1 MPGGAYDGSVV
12 FNTAIDNKQAM
23 KDLAA
28 LNKRIKSLNEQINV
42 KQQMKLPLVEQSNKL
57 AVALDNAKAK
67 LAEMQSGGT
76 FYSTESIKQQEETVK
91 ALQFEWDSVQK
102 KVEAY
107 EKRIKDSTAKLSAA
121 QKEAGQL
128 QATMASSAV
137 DGEKM
142 AVATEKSSKSA
153 ASFAKRMKYALGQI
167 VMFSLFFSAM
177 MAFVDWMNKVI
188 RVNDEAVV
196 AIGRLKG
203 ALLTLVQPILN
214 VVIPALTFLA
224 NLLANVI
231 NVIAG
236 VLSKI
241 FGTTAKESANAAE
254 SLYNQQQALEGV
266 GEAAAEASSQLAGF
280 DEINQIGEDTSAG
293 GGAAGGGG
301 LDQPIAPI
309 FDVRDNWLEET
320 LGKAAGWVT
329 AALLL
334 GGIALVAIGASLG
347 SIKMIVAGFALI
359 GAGVY
364 VGEETGVLQD
374 WAETLGLQSAPE
386 FVAYAL
392 LIGGIALVAIGA
404 ALANILMVLAGLAL
418 VGAGIS
424 VAVDSGTIED
434 WVKAL
439 NIESTFDYIAVA
451 IQLAGIVLIAIGA
464 ALSNIVMVIAGCAIL
479 AAGVT
484 ADIIGEETLKSW
496 WDVLKL
502 TTVQQWVGATLL
514 LGGIALIAIG
524 TAMANIAMVLAGFL
538 VLSVGTITSASNGN
552 LKNWVTVLGLEKAA
566 GWVTAALLV
575 GGMALVIFGIA
586 TANILMVLAGLGLL
600 GAGISIGVTSGT
612 FSQWL
617 NTISGAFTSFKNKM
631 VSIFEGLW
639 NKIRSVINSI
649 LGGIEGM
656 ANGVVNGINT
666 VIRAL
671 NKINF
676 KIPDWVPALGGKSFG
691 FNVGTLGNVHIPRL
705 AQGAVIP
712 ANKEFLAV
720 LGDQTN
726 GRNLEAPEDLIR
738 QIVREE
744 SGNMNTDILNA
755 ILQAIL
761 AGQVIQV
768 DGRELGRTAARNI
781 NNITLSTGKPAI
793 IF

>member
-23 KDLAA
+23 KDLTA
-28 LNKRIKSLNEQINV
+28 LNKRIKSLNEQISV

-107 EKRIKDSTAKLSAA
+107 EKSIKDSTAKLSAA

-153 ASFAKRMKYALGQI
+153 ASFAKRMKYALGQM
-167 VMFSLFFSAM
+167 VVFSLYFSAM
-177 MAFVDWMNKVI
+177 MAFTDWMNKVI

-293 GGAAGGGG
+293 GGAAGGG

-309 FDVRDNWLEET
+309 FDVQDNWLEET

-364 VGEETGVLQD
+364 VGEETGVFQD

-386 FVAYAL
+386 FVTYAL

-464 ALSNIVMVIAGCAIL
+464 AMTNIFMVIAGCVIL
-479 AAGVT
+479 AAGVA
-484 ADIIGEETLKSW
+484 ADIAGEKNIKSW

-502 TTVQQWVGATLL
+502 TTVQQWIRVAMFMGGIAMIAIGAALANIALVLGGLALIVVGAMAEEEEGVLVDWVKTLGLEKVAGWVSAALL
-514 LGGIALIAIG
+514 LGGIAL
-524 TAMANIAMVLAGFL
+524 V
-538 VLSVGTITSASNGN
+538 V
-552 LKNWVTVLGLEKAA
+552 
-566 GWVTAALLV
+566 
-575 GGMALVIFGIA
+575 FGIA
-586 TANILMVLAGLGLL
+586 TWNVLMVLAGLGLL
-600 GAGISIGVTSGT
+600 GAGLAIGNASGSLSAGLDKISST
-612 FSQWL
+612 
-617 NTISGAFTSFKNKM
+617 FTSFKNKM

-691 FNVGTLGNVHIPRL
+691 FNIGTLGNVHIPRL

-720 LGDQTN
+720 LGDQKN
-726 GRNLEAPEDLIR
+726 GRNLEAPENLIR

-768 DGRELGRTAARNI
+768 DGRELGRTAAKNI
-781 NNITLSTGKPAI
+781 NNITRSTGKPAI